1 MKSTWKRFLSL
12 VLCMCMVM
20 ALLPNV
26 TMTAFAA
33 TSGTVTGLADENIGL
48 SFTGDADN
56 AWTATG
62 TQIIGKARSTSGSGC
77 SDGKDYSSTLT
88 ITNNKTTEATLS
100 FDYTVV
106 VSDGTILVNYTTT
119 TADGSF
125 SQKLAAGGTVEV
137 EIKSGSTSADTMIT
151 MTNVKLVADVSAT
164 VTFQPSEN
172 GSYTVDGKT
181 ITEVYTHTQSSIT
194 AYQVEA
200 TPAEGYRFMG
210 WYDVASG
217 KCISTDAK
225 TALNFDSDR
234 TITARFVSKEL
245 ALFETGGQV
254 FDDLNDAVTYA
265 QANGQSKI
273 TLETDG
279 SIGGS
284 YTIPTG
290 ITLLIPFDEAKT
302 CYTTTPAPTTS
313 QAGAKVFRTLT
324 MAEGSSIT
332 LENGAA
338 ISVGGQYYAAAGGS
352 VGKMVGPYGWIN
364 MKSGSAI
371 TVQSGATLYA
381 WGFISGSGSVT
392 VESGGSVYEWYQIL
406 DFRGGSASSEMGNK
420 VFPFSQYAVQNVEV
434 PLTLHAGA
442 SETVYTAVYAI
453 RKINPTSIPFIGDE
467 GMFKIVSGSLTKAYD
482 GATDRIHYTI
492 DGVAEVNSLNL
503 KLAGMSVSSSSYVL
517 PFTNNMTVDLTP
529 SSKLT
534 VNQTAALLP
543 GVEVTIAKDAELV
556 VPSGKSLY
564 VYDADEWDGYCGA
577 SDAPFISVPYAP
589 GRTGKR
595 APLADVKVDVNGTL
609 TAIGGIYTTAGGADI
624 CSSTGTGVYNQQGTP
639 GTETKTY
646 QYTQKGSVTAHEIPI
661 TAAKL
666 HNADGTYTETA
677 TANTGDVINYVNG
690 VWCGEAPTELTVTF
704 EANGSAEYPVKGTMT
719 PQTVNAKTDT
729 ALNANSFTREGYN
742 FLNWNTA
749 ADGTGDS
756 YADGATVNL
765 TENTTL
771 YAQWTQDPVITFD
784 ANGGK
789 GTMGTQT
796 VKPNEAT
803 ALTANT
809 FTRADYDFTGWN
821 TAKDGTGTA
830 YGDKANIATNENVT
844 LYAQWALHKYHVRWL
859 NGNSEILKEGY
870 YTCEEN
876 ACYDMWFEEDPEPTM
891 PEDEN
896 YTYKFLNRWTPYN
909 ETKGING
916 WGFNPHEDVDFTAVY
931 NKFEKLTVTFN
942 ANGGIG
948 TMDSVKI
955 ANGGSGEYY
964 MLPEC
969 GFTREGY
976 TFNGWLITG
985 MVKMNEWGDEEK
997 LNDELWRRSE
1007 LLALSNLTLK
1017 ANWADDHSLTK
1028 VINKKDATCTEDGY
1042 TGDTVCA
1049 ICNKEITKG
1058 ETIQSKGHSWNEGE
1072 ITTSPT
1078 CENAGAKTYTCTV
1091 CNATKTEAITATG
1104 HTEVTDPAVEPTCT
1118 KSGLTEGKHC
1128 SVCNEVLVA
1137 QEVIPAKGHTEVIDP
1152 AVAPTC
1158 TEPGKTEGK
1167 HCSVCNV
1174 VTVAQKEIPAKG
1186 HTEVVDP
1193 AVEATCT
1200 EPGKTAGKHCSVCN
1214 AVTVAQEVIPAKGHT
1229 EVIDQAVKA
1238 TCTEPGKTEGKHCS
1252 VCHAVIVEQ
1261 ETVPAKGHTEVIDQ
1275 AVKATCTE
1283 PGKTE
1288 GKHCSVCNAVTV
1300 AQEVIP
1306 AKGHT
1311 EVVDPAVEATCTKPG
1326 KTEGKH
1332 CSVCNEVIV
1341 AQTEIPAKGHT
1352 EVIDT
1357 AVAATCTKTGLTEG
1371 KHCSVCNTV
1380 LVAQE
1385 EIPAKGHTEV
1395 IDPAVAPTCTE
1406 PGKTEGKH
1414 CSVCNTV
1421 LVAQEVI
1428 PAKGHTEVIDEAIE
1442 ATCTTPGKTE
1452 GKHCSVCKE
1461 VLVAQEVIP
1470 AKGHTE
1476 VIDEAKAPT
1485 CTEPG
1490 LTEGKHCS
1498 VCGAIIVAQTEIPA
1512 TGHTEVIDAAKA
1524 PTCTETGL
1532 TEGKHCSVCNEV
1544 LVAQEVIPA
1553 AGHTE
1558 KAVAGKPATCTET
1571 GLTDGISCSVC
1582 GTVIKAQEVIPAK
1595 GHTEVI
1601 DPAVEPTC
1609 TEPGKTEGKHC
1620 SACKEVLVAQEEIPA
1635 KGHTEV
1641 IDEAIEATC
1650 TTPGKTE
1657 GKHCS
1662 VCKDVLVAQEVIP
1675 ATGHTEKTVAGKPAT
1690 CTEPGKTE
1698 GKHCSVCDEV
1708 ITAQKEIPAKG
1719 HTEVVDPV
1727 VEATCTKP
1735 GKTEGKH
1742 CSVCNVVTVA
1752 QKEIPAKGHTEV
1764 IDPAVEA
1771 TCTEPGKTEG
1781 KHCSVCNA
1789 IIVAQTEIPATG
1801 HTEKTVVGKPA
1812 TCTETGL
1819 TDGISCSVCGTVIKA
1834 QEEIPAKGHSWN
1846 EGEITISPTCENAG
1860 VKTYTCTVCNAT
1872 KTEAI
1877 DATGHTLVDV
1887 AEQPATCTKAGHT
1900 AGMKCSVCDAIL
1912 SGMEEIPATGHTEV
1926 IDAAKA
1932 PTCTETGLTE
1942 GKHCSVCNEI
1952 LVAQE
1957 VIPAT
1962 GHTEKA
1968 VAGKPA
1974 TCTETGLTDGISC
1987 SVCGTVI
1994 KAQEEIPAKGHTEV
2008 IDAAKAPTCT
2018 ETGLTEGKH
2027 CSVCN
2032 EVIVAQSEVPAKG
2045 HTEVIDAAV
2054 EATCTTPGKTE
2065 GKHCSV
2071 CHTVTVEQK
2080 EIPAKGHTEVIDQA
2094 VEATCTEPGKTAGK
2108 HCSVCNAVLV
2118 AQKVVSAKGHDW
2130 DSGKILKQPTYG
2142 ENGEMLYTCAICDEY
2157 KTEIIPKLVNGGGGT
2172 GGAGGGSSSAGSTT
2186 KTETTIN
2193 PDESTTKTETK
2204 PDGTVV
2210 ETTTGK
2216 DGSTSKTTTKKD
2228 GSSVTESKTA
2238 DGTTGTVKTDK
2249 DGKTEAEA
2257 KISNKAVEDAKKSS
2271 EAVKVPTEVKAGKD
2285 SNSAPTVKVEL
2296 PKNAGETKIEI
2307 PVSDV
2312 NSGTVAVIVHEDG
2325 TEEIVKN
2332 SKPTEDGVQLTVDGN
2347 TVVKIIDNSKDFI
2360 DTRNHWSRDEVNFV
2374 ASRDIFNG
2382 VGNNLFGVS
2391 QPMTRG
2397 MVNTVLARLA
2407 GIDTTP
2413 KNGQKWYE
2421 VGTEWAKSKGIT
2433 DGTNPEASVTREQL
2447 ATLLYRFYGSPAISG
2462 TLRFADA
2469 GAVSAYAQDALLW
2482 ATQNGI
2488 MNGVGNNCV
2497 APSADAQRAQVAAM
2511 MARYLK
2517 NAD

>member
-1186 HTEVVDP
+1186 HTEV
-1193 AVEATCT
+1193 
-1200 EPGKTAGKHCSVCN
+1200 
-1214 AVTVAQEVIPAKGHT
+1214 
-1229 EVIDQAVKA
+1229 
-1238 TCTEPGKTEGKHCS
+1238 
-1252 VCHAVIVEQ
+1252 
-1261 ETVPAKGHTEVIDQ
+1261 
-1275 AVKATCTE
+1275 
-1283 PGKTE
+1283 
-1288 GKHCSVCNAVTV
+1288 
-1300 AQEVIP
+1300 
-1306 AKGHT
+1306 
-1311 EVVDPAVEATCTKPG
+1311 
-1326 KTEGKH
+1326 
-1332 CSVCNEVIV
+1332 
-1341 AQTEIPAKGHT
+1341 
-1352 EVIDT
+1352 
-1357 AVAATCTKTGLTEG
+1357 
-1371 KHCSVCNTV
+1371 
-1380 LVAQE
+1380 
-1385 EIPAKGHTEV
+1385 
-1395 IDPAVAPTCTE
+1395 
-1406 PGKTEGKH
+1406 
-1414 CSVCNTV
+1414 
-1421 LVAQEVI
+1421 
-1428 PAKGHTEVIDEAIE
+1428 
-1442 ATCTTPGKTE
+1442 
-1452 GKHCSVCKE
+1452 
-1461 VLVAQEVIP
+1461 
-1470 AKGHTE
+1470 
-1476 VIDEAKAPT
+1476 
-1485 CTEPG
+1485 
-1490 LTEGKHCS
+1490 
-1498 VCGAIIVAQTEIPA
+1498 
-1512 TGHTEVIDAAKA
+1512 
-1524 PTCTETGL
+1524 
-1532 TEGKHCSVCNEV
+1532 
-1544 LVAQEVIPA
+1544 
-1553 AGHTE
+1553 
-1558 KAVAGKPATCTET
+1558 
-1571 GLTDGISCSVC
+1571 
-1582 GTVIKAQEVIPAK
+1582 
-1595 GHTEVI
+1595 
-1601 DPAVEPTC
+1601 
-1609 TEPGKTEGKHC
+1609 
-1620 SACKEVLVAQEEIPA
+1620 
-1635 KGHTEV
+1635 
-1641 IDEAIEATC
+1641 
-1650 TTPGKTE
+1650 
-1657 GKHCS
+1657 
-1662 VCKDVLVAQEVIP
+1662 
-1675 ATGHTEKTVAGKPAT
+1675 
-1690 CTEPGKTE
+1690 
-1698 GKHCSVCDEV
+1698 
-1708 ITAQKEIPAKG
+1708 
-1719 HTEVVDPV
+1719 
-1727 VEATCTKP
+1727 
-1735 GKTEGKH
+1735 
-1742 CSVCNVVTVA
+1742 
-1752 QKEIPAKGHTEV
+1752 
-1764 IDPAVEA
+1764 
-1771 TCTEPGKTEG
+1771 
-1781 KHCSVCNA
+1781 
-1789 IIVAQTEIPATG
+1789 
-1801 HTEKTVVGKPA
+1801 
-1812 TCTETGL
+1812 
-1819 TDGISCSVCGTVIKA
+1819 
-1834 QEEIPAKGHSWN
+1834 
-1846 EGEITISPTCENAG
+1846 
-1860 VKTYTCTVCNAT
+1860 
-1872 KTEAI
+1872 
-1877 DATGHTLVDV
+1877 
-1887 AEQPATCTKAGHT
+1887 
-1900 AGMKCSVCDAIL
+1900 
-1912 SGMEEIPATGHTEV
+1912 
-1926 IDAAKA
+1926 
-1932 PTCTETGLTE
+1932 
-1942 GKHCSVCNEI
+1942 
-1952 LVAQE
+1952 
-1957 VIPAT
+1957 
-1962 GHTEKA
+1962 
-1968 VAGKPA
+1968 
-1974 TCTETGLTDGISC
+1974 
-1987 SVCGTVI
+1987 
-1994 KAQEEIPAKGHTEV
+1994 
-2008 IDAAKAPTCT
+2008 
-2018 ETGLTEGKH
+2018 
-2027 CSVCN
+2027 
-2032 EVIVAQSEVPAKG
+2032 
-2045 HTEVIDAAV
+2045 
-2054 EATCTTPGKTE
+2054 
-2065 GKHCSV
+2065 
-2071 CHTVTVEQK
+2071 
-2080 EIPAKGHTEVIDQA
+2080 IDQA

-2157 KTEIIPKLVNGGGGT
+2157 KAEIIPKLVNGGGGT

-2204 PDGTVV
+2204 PDGTMV

-2249 DGKTEAEA
+2249 DGKTEAET

-2271 EAVKVPTEVKAGKD
+2271 EAVKVPTEVKAGED

-2433 DGTNPEASVTREQL
+2433 DGTTPEASVTREQL
-2447 ATLLYRFYGSPAISG
+2447 ATLLYRFYGSPTISG

-2469 GAVSAYAQDALLW
+2469 GTVNAYAQDALLW